1 MLELKL
7 GRIVYTTPEKHDQTI
22 AFTSQLAHVVSS
34 AYIKSPTVKEE
45 SGFSAGS
52 FRDLTRVAKLNEDMW
67 TELFLMNRP
76 ALLYEID
83 TIMAAL
89 AEYRDA
95 LADGDAERM
104 RSLLRDG
111 RILKEWSLQ
120 HSITE

>member
-1 MLELKL
+1 MMVRDCLL
-7 GRIVYTTPEKHDQTI
+7 YT
-22 AFTSQLAHVVSS
+22 S
-34 AYIKSPTVKEE
+34 SPTVKEE

-67 TELFLMNRP
+67 TELFLMNQP

-95 LADGDAERM
+95 LADGDRKRIRLLFLILLAYRTTERGVG
-104 RSLLRDG
+104 RDRNRFATRG
-111 RILKEWSLQ
+111 YRI
-120 HSITE
+120 IG